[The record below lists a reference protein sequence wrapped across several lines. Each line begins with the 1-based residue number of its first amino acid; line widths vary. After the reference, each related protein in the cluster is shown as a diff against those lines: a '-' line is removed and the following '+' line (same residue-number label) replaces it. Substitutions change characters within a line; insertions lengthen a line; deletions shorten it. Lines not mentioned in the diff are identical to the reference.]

1 MKRALILI
9 ITLTVFTFG
18 SGWLLDGMQQR
29 TAMRYLSGLY
39 HIRQLVLAD
48 DLEAAA
54 SEQAHLHACWQK
66 DAHWMNGLLDHH
78 HTRDVESALRH
89 VATALDEK
97 SRLHSLLALDEV
109 IDALEEIAQRDMAVI
124 ENIL

>member
-39 HIRQLVLAD
+39 HIRQLVFPV
-48 DLEAAA
+48 
-54 SEQAHLHACWQK
+54 QAPAF
-66 DAHWMNGLLDHH
+66 
-78 HTRDVESALRH
+78 LRKH
-89 VATALDEK
+89 GVT
-97 SRLHSLLALDEV
+97 SFPMFCNSIINHS
-109 IDALEEIAQRDMAVI
+109 
-124 ENIL
+124 